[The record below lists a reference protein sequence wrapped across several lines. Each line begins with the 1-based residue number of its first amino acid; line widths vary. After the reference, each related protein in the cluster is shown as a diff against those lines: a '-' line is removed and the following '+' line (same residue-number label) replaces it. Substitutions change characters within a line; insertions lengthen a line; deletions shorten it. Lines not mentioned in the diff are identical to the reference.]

1 MSTTVT
7 NPVLFGL
14 KVSFN
19 FSDIESKTTALQ
31 NLGLDL
37 RDLDVIRG
45 ISGSIDK
52 VDLQNVSGL
61 DVNLTRY
68 LDRLSADTSRYK
80 GLVDNLAGYNY
91 PTKGNLEAFGPVSGG
106 AVRYKY
112 IPNDGGVNQNASN
125 LKFGDIS
132 TSRVSSWSSATSD
145 ETNLT
150 QAISYGGSVQ
160 VKGDLKIGQNS
171 GFIPTVSECLLNV
184 LDTPEP
190 IRFPTE
196 VPTDIIELNVNG
208 TPQYLFTMRGIPFTF
223 TTAFKSIAMD
233 FRFDPFD
240 ANGATQ
246 APIYTVKATDNSE
259 PELTSKP
266 TASGNFSRL
275 RFSAQS
281 YKERDVKVY
290 FPPGNITE
298 IVGVNINLR
307 YLPAA
312 KFLNLVTIKV
322 QGNLLG
328 EMPDWRT
335 INYTYFKGNVPGGGT
350 PSAYQQSL
358 SDGQS
363 NYSAPAQTLR
373 NIEIHENP
381 LYLSEEEDLQY
392 LGTNVVERLPSD
404 TQTINISGTYRENT
418 TFLTADQSLVIVDKF
433 TVNSNDF
440 NYIKCDPKAKQTYPF
455 DSLKTGMTVKGIFYD
470 KFQSGDEK
478 YVYVDEPEVKVNG
491 VLIDETNQS
500 SYLDLIGKTGILR
513 PLDFRTRTP
522 ELRNITLNRASTQ
535 VLYQTSNSKYVNYS
549 SPYSYVN
556 GVEQTPR
563 VNIKNIVSYNVAFNG
578 FRLLSDEFMFPGDYL
593 DVGEDSDL
601 TSFNVYDNDSLSGQ
615 PDFSR
620 MTKISDINIGDT
632 GLEIP
637 KGLQDKTT
645 LNSVNCSYSRF
656 PTRTGAAIKDTATGE
671 GNWSNAN
678 NHFYTTKNP
687 TDFGTYVFKG
697 CTGLNSFS
705 FYSSRMDGFF
715 PKLVGNNSLSSID
728 LRGTSIEGGRPAN
741 LSENNNLHGRRYIM
755 WNDTFEDAQ
764 NINTIRIQSNVLG
777 RNIGEYDSATQTF
790 SKASFEGS
798 TFNLPLLS
806 TLEILCPEKRIR
818 GEFFDPSQAP
828 SLSDL
833 RSYSTGWGLDVSGG
847 TTCPSFAGNPNI
859 KYVDL
864 RDNAFSGNLAL
875 TNLPQLEEFYISSN
889 QIDAI
894 TGWSSLPK
902 LEYLSVS
909 SNPNLGPDLPNFGV
923 GSPNIRNL
931 ALNNCNFTNYIA
943 GTFAG
948 ATRLRVLDLSNNNF
962 NSSTI
967 DTILTDLISNYNNAP
982 RSGVI
987 INLKENASPTVVEVQ
1002 VPTVNTSLDVSQT
1015 ITVNQS
1021 QYLDNGTT
1029 VTNTTTTAGPDG
1041 ELGTEDD
1048 VTTTTTTFIPNPLDA
1063 EYIFGSIA
1071 TGTRS
1076 AVHEVQINLRNDL
1089 VGTQSQ
1095 GTQYETRVYLNNVEL
1110 NSDTISIDYATNTI
1124 TFLGNSPGNVTQYP
1138 PHNSQLRIERW
1149 KTVYGFRTEI
1159 EGGVTLVTY
1168 LTARGW
1174 TVRTE

>member
-37 RDLDVIRG
+37 RDLNVIRG

-145 ETNLT
+145 ETNFT

-233 FRFDPFD
+233 FRFNPFD

-246 APIYTVKATDNSE
+246 SPIYTVKATDNSE

-578 FRLLSDEFMFPGDYL
+578 FRLLSDEFMFPADYL

-764 NINTIRIQSNVLG
+764 NINTIRIQSSVLG

-931 ALNNCNFTNYIA
+931 ALDNCNFTNYTA

-948 ATRLRVLDLSNNNF
+948 ATRLRVLDLSNNNL

-1149 KTVYGFRTEI
+1149 KTVFGFRTEI

>member
-7 NPVLFGL
+7 NKVLFGL

-298 IVGVNINLR
+298 IVGVGINLR
-307 YLPAA
+307 YLPSA
-312 KFLNLVTIKV
+312 KFLKLVTIKV
-322 QGNLLG
+322 QSNLLG

-433 TVNSNDF
+433 TVNSDDF

-455 DSLKTGMTVKGIFYD
+455 DSLKAGMTVKGIFYD

-500 SYLDLIGKTGILR
+500 SYVDLIGKTGILR

-522 ELRNITLNRASTQ
+522 ELRNLTLNRASTQ

-549 SPYSYVN
+549 LPYSYVN

-578 FRLLSDEFMFPGDYL
+578 FRLLSDEFMFPADYL

-620 MTKISDINIGDT
+620 MAKISAINIGDT

-656 PTRTGAAIKDTATGE
+656 PTRPGAPIKDTGTGD

-697 CTGLNSFS
+697 CTGLSSFS

-764 NINTIRIQSNVLG
+764 NINTIRIQSSVLG
-777 RNIGEYDSATQTF
+777 KNIGEYDSATQTF

-833 RSYSTGWGLDVSGG
+833 RSYSTGWGLDITGG

-889 QIDAI
+889 QLDAI

-931 ALNNCNFTNYIA
+931 ALNNCNFTNYTA

-948 ATRLRVLDLSNNNF
+948 ATRLRVLDLSNNNL

-982 RSGVI
+982 RGGVI

-1071 TGTRS
+1071 TGTR
-1076 AVHEVQINLRNDL
+1076 APEHEVQINLRNDL
-1089 VGTQSQ
+1089 VGTQSV

-1110 NSDTISIDYATNTI
+1110 NSDTISIDYATDTI

-1149 KTVYGFRTEI
+1149 KTVFGFRTEI

-1174 TVRTE
+1174 TVRTD

>member
-7 NPVLFGL
+7 NKVLFGL

-171 GFIPTVSECLLNV
+171 GFTPTVSECLLNV

-233 FRFDPFD
+233 FRFNPFD

-522 ELRNITLNRASTQ
+522 ELRNLTLNRASTQ

-578 FRLLSDEFMFPGDYL
+578 FRLLSDEFMFPADYL

-620 MTKISDINIGDT
+620 MAKISAINIGDT

-645 LNSVNCSYSRF
+645 LNSVDC
-656 PTRTGAAIKDTATGE
+656 
-671 GNWSNAN
+671 
-678 NHFYTTKNP
+678 
-687 TDFGTYVFKG
+687 
-697 CTGLNSFS
+697 
-705 FYSSRMDGFF
+705 
-715 PKLVGNNSLSSID
+715 
-728 LRGTSIEGGRPAN
+728 
-741 LSENNNLHGRRYIM
+741 
-755 WNDTFEDAQ
+755 
-764 NINTIRIQSNVLG
+764 
-777 RNIGEYDSATQTF
+777 
-790 SKASFEGS
+790 
-798 TFNLPLLS
+798 
-806 TLEILCPEKRIR
+806 
-818 GEFFDPSQAP
+818 
-828 SLSDL
+828 
-833 RSYSTGWGLDVSGG
+833 
-847 TTCPSFAGNPNI
+847 
-859 KYVDL
+859 
-864 RDNAFSGNLAL
+864 
-875 TNLPQLEEFYISSN
+875 
-889 QIDAI
+889 
-894 TGWSSLPK
+894 
-902 LEYLSVS
+902 
-909 SNPNLGPDLPNFGV
+909 
-923 GSPNIRNL
+923 
-931 ALNNCNFTNYIA
+931 
-943 GTFAG
+943 
-948 ATRLRVLDLSNNNF
+948 
-962 NSSTI
+962 
-967 DTILTDLISNYNNAP
+967 
-982 RSGVI
+982 
-987 INLKENASPTVVEVQ
+987 
-1002 VPTVNTSLDVSQT
+1002 
-1015 ITVNQS
+1015 
-1021 QYLDNGTT
+1021 
-1029 VTNTTTTAGPDG
+1029 
-1041 ELGTEDD
+1041 
-1048 VTTTTTTFIPNPLDA
+1048 
-1063 EYIFGSIA
+1063 
-1071 TGTRS
+1071 
-1076 AVHEVQINLRNDL
+1076 
-1089 VGTQSQ
+1089 
-1095 GTQYETRVYLNNVEL
+1095 
-1110 NSDTISIDYATNTI
+1110 
-1124 TFLGNSPGNVTQYP
+1124 
-1138 PHNSQLRIERW
+1138 
-1149 KTVYGFRTEI
+1149 
-1159 EGGVTLVTY
+1159 
-1168 LTARGW
+1168 
-1174 TVRTE
+1174 